1 MAEEAWEEKGMVH
14 NKVILIGRMAK
25 DAIIVPPRSEDQK
38 PIAHFTLAVE
48 RYGGKDN
55 ADGNTDDFFRCN
67 AYRQR
72 AEFLEKYGK
81 KGVKFAVEGHLVSG
95 GYEKDGV
102 RIPTVEIDVESIEFC
117 EKKDAGAAGEPD
129 IGEKSGG
136 QFMDVPDGLMEELP
150 FK

>member
-1 MAEEAWEEKGMVH
+1 MVH

-25 DAIIVPPRSEDQK
+25 DALIVPPKSEEQK

-48 RYGGKDN
+48 RYGGKEG
-55 ADGNTDDFFRCN
+55 ADGNTADFFRCN

-72 AEFLEKYGK
+72 AEFLGRYGK

-102 RIPTVEIDVESIEFC
+102 HIPTVEVDVESIAFC
-117 EKKDAGAAGEPD
+117 EKKDAGAASGAD
-129 IGEKSGG
+129 AGEKTGE

>member
-1 MAEEAWEEKGMVH
+1 MVH
-14 NKVILIGRMAK
+14 NKVILIGRMVK
-25 DAIIVPPRSEDQK
+25 DALIVPPKNEEQK
-38 PIAHFTLAVE
+38 PIAHFTLAVD

-55 ADGNTDDFFRCN
+55 ADGSMADFFRCN

-102 RIPTVEIDVESIEFC
+102 RIPTVEIDVEGIEFC
-117 EKKDAGAAGEPD
+117 ERKDAGAAAEPGA
-129 IGEKSGG
+129 GEKEGN
-136 QFMDVPDGLMEELP
+136 QFMNVPDGLLEELP